1 MVVVMIN
8 LVVLLDGG
16 GGSRGDYD
24 GECEGDAFGSWVV
37 VLAVVTVVV
46 KVMVLLAI
54 VGVMMVVA
62 VVVVFN
68 GMCWY
73 GGPFGGCD
81 CDGEGD
87 GVAMGMLLAVI
98 SAAHTR
104 SQVRSGKTTR
114 TRSERVYPQTP
125 VTK

>member
-1 MVVVMIN
+1 MVVV
-8 LVVLLDGG
+8 VVVVIMM
-16 GGSRGDYD
+16 Y

-54 VGVMMVVA
+54 VGVMMVAV

-87 GVAMGMLLAVI
+87 GVAMAMLLAVI

-114 TRSERVYPQTP
+114 THSQRVYPQTP